1 MDFDPYLLFS
11 GDCQEA
17 LAMYATI
24 FGGTVSRLTLYKD
37 LPPEI
42 TAESQLPA
50 GYSEKVMYSRFE
62 GPSFSFMASDARPG
76 GAFGNGRI
84 SLAVGLGTKDEAQR
98 VFDALAAGGAIEMPL
113 APAFWGGYFGMLT
126 DKFGIDWMINAA
138 PDG

>member
-17 LAMYATI
+17 LAMYAAI
-24 FGGTVSRLTLYKD
+24 FGGTVSRLTFYKD

-42 TAESQLPA
+42 TAESHLPA
-50 GYSEKVMYSRFE
+50 EYSEKVMYSRFE

-113 APAFWGGYFGMLT
+113 APAFWGGYFGMVT